1 MHYVWVSRYEDAAAQ
16 PPSELKEWS
25 EQLYISP
32 FLAELLWKR
41 GSRSLEDMS
50 FFLNPSLKHLAPLDK
65 WPGLMKSA
73 EIIARAVLDG
83 KKIAVWGDYDVDG
96 ITATALVT
104 DYMRGH
110 GVAVRPHIPSR
121 MGEGYGLNVPDL
133 EMLAAEGVE
142 LILTVDCGICD
153 HAEIEAA
160 RALGI
165 TVIVS
170 DHHLPAESLPE
181 AHAVCAPTIGDCPCP
196 HLAGVGVA
204 FMLMAGVGGILEEN
218 GYKRVDI
225 RKMLDLVALG
235 TLADVSNLS
244 GQNRI
249 LVKNGLLAL
258 AEAWRPGLAAL
269 KSVCNYTPTASLG
282 ASQVVFTLCPRIN
295 AAGRLG
301 QSDVALR
308 LLLTED
314 REEAFNLA
322 SRLDAMNTRR
332 RGEEESIQLEARE
345 QAQAQ
350 AAQGRMGLA
359 LYQPHWH
366 MGVIGIVASRIVE
379 EFNRPAIIL
388 CRHGEKIKGSGRSV
402 EGFDLHSALAECSEH
417 FITFGGHKMAAGL
430 SMKLEELAAFHERF
444 DAIAREALGKKPQ
457 SAKIR
462 TDGELSISRTVEP
475 TLLRELDMLQPF
487 GMGNAE
493 PVFISPPLR
502 IRDVKVRP
510 GLSILD
516 VTDEDTGITLKA
528 KIWRPKE
535 DLSHNIKGRRIC
547 LAYSPRLD
555 RYNGVSSVELRV
567 RDWQLVD

>member
-1 MHYVWVSRYEDAAAQ
+1 MHYVWVSRYDDASA
-16 PPSELKEWS
+16 PPHDLNDWS
-25 EQLYISP
+25 ERLYISP

-41 GSRSLEDMS
+41 GAHSLEEMS
-50 FFLNPSLKHLAPLDK
+50 LFLNPGLKNLAPLDE
-65 WPGLMKSA
+65 WPGLEKGA
-73 EIIARAVLDG
+73 QIIAQAVLDG

-104 DYMRGH
+104 DYLRRH
-110 GVAVRPHIPSR
+110 GVTVRPHIPSR

-142 LILTVDCGICD
+142 LVLTVDCGICD
-153 HAEIEAA
+153 HAEVEAA
-160 RALGI
+160 RAMGI
-165 TVIVS
+165 SVIVS

-181 AHAVCAPTIGDCPCP
+181 ASAVCAPTIADCPCP

-204 FMLMAGVGGILEEN
+204 FMLMAGVGAILADHGFE
-218 GYKRVDI
+218 RVDI

-258 AEAWRPGLAAL
+258 AEAHRPGLAAL
-269 KSVCNYTPTASLG
+269 KSVCNYTPTANLG

-308 LLLTED
+308 LMLTED
-314 REEAFNLA
+314 REEAFQLA
-322 SRLDAMNTRR
+322 AKLDAMNTQRR
-332 RGEEESIQLEARE
+332 SEEESIQREARD
-345 QAQAQ
+345 QAKAQ
-350 AAQGRMGLA
+350 AAEGRMGLV
-359 LYQPHWH
+359 LYQPGWH

-388 CRHGEKIKGSGRSV
+388 CDHGEKIKGSGRSV
-402 EGFDLHSALAECSEH
+402 EGFDLHSALSECSDL
-417 FITFGGHKMAAGL
+417 FVTFGGHKMAAGL
-430 SMKLEELAAFHERF
+430 SIMPENLKAFHNRF
-444 DAIAREALGKKPQ
+444 DAIARESLGKKPQ
-457 SAKIR
+457 SIKIK
-462 TDGELSISRTVEP
+462 TDGELPISRTVEP

-487 GMGNAE
+487 GLGNAE
-493 PVFISPPLR
+493 PVFVSPPLR
-502 IRDVKVRP
+502 IRDVKIRT
-510 GLSILD
+510 GLAILD
-516 VTDEDTGITLKA
+516 VTDEDTGVTLKA

-535 DLSHNIKGRRIC
+535 EISHSCKGRRIC

-555 RYNGVSSVELRV
+555 RYNGVTSVELRV

>member
-1 MHYVWVSRYEDAAAQ
+1 MHYIWVSRYEDNTP
-16 PPSELKEWS
+16 PPSELQEWS
-25 EQLYISP
+25 ERLYISP
-32 FLAELLWKR
+32 FLAELLWKH
-41 GSRSLEDMS
+41 GSKSLDDMNL
-50 FFLNPSLKHLAPLDK
+50 FLNPGLKNLAGLEE

-73 EIIARAVLDG
+73 EIFAKAVLEG

-104 DYMRGH
+104 DYMRLH
-110 GVAVRPHIPSR
+110 GVTVRPHIPSR

-153 HAEIEAA
+153 HNEIEAA
-160 RALGI
+160 RAMGI

-170 DHHLPAESLPE
+170 DHHLPAESLPG
-181 AHAVCAPTIGDCPCP
+181 ADAVCAPTIGECPCP

-204 FMLMAGVGGILEEN
+204 FMLMAGVGSILAEN
-218 GYKRVDI
+218 GYERVDI

-235 TLADVSNLS
+235 TLADVSNLA

-258 AEAWRPGLAAL
+258 AEAKRPGLAAL

-301 QSDVALR
+301 LSDVALS
-308 LLLTED
+308 LMLTED
-314 REEAFNLA
+314 REEAYRLA
-322 SRLDAMNTRR
+322 SELDSMNTRR
-332 RGEEESIQLEARE
+332 RGEEESIQREARE
-345 QAQAQ
+345 QAAKQAKE
-350 AAQGRMGLA
+350 GRMGLV

-379 EFNRPAIIL
+379 EYNRPAIIM
-388 CRHGEKIKGSGRSV
+388 CNHGEKIKGSGRSV
-402 EGFDLHSALAECSEH
+402 EGFDLHGALSECSSL
-417 FITFGGHKMAAGL
+417 FLTFGGHKMAAGL
-430 SMKLEELAAFHERF
+430 SLAPENLQAFRDRF
-444 DAIAREALGKKPQ
+444 DAVARENLGKKPQ
-457 SAKIR
+457 MAKIR

-487 GMGNAE
+487 GLGNAE
-493 PVFISPPLR
+493 PVFTSPPLR
-502 IRDVKVRP
+502 IRDIKIRT
-510 GLSILD
+510 GLAILD
-516 VTDEDTGITLKA
+516 VTDEDSGITLKA

-535 DLSHNIKGRRIC
+535 DFPPGTKGRRIC

-555 RYNGVSSVELRV
+555 RYNGVTSVELRV

>member
-1 MHYVWVSRYEDAAAQ
+1 MHYVWVSRYEDNSA
-16 PPSELKEWS
+16 PPPVLREWG

-41 GSRSLEDMS
+41 GARSLEDMS
-50 FFLNPSLKHLAPLDK
+50 LFLNPGLKNLAALDQ
-65 WPGLMKSA
+65 WPGLMQGA
-73 EIIARAVLDG
+73 ELIARAVLEG

-104 DYMRGH
+104 DYLRRH
-110 GVAVRPHIPSR
+110 GVEVRPHIPSR
-121 MGEGYGLNVPDL
+121 MGEGYGLNLPDL

-142 LILTVDCGICD
+142 LVLTVDCGICD
-153 HAEIEAA
+153 HAEVEAA

-165 TVIVS
+165 TMIVS

-181 AHAVCAPTIGDCPCP
+181 ADAVCAPTIADCPCP

-204 FMLMAGVGGILEEN
+204 FMLMGGVGSILAEH
-218 GYKRVDI
+218 GYARVDL
-225 RKMLDLVALG
+225 RQMLDLVALG
-235 TLADVSNLS
+235 TLADVSNLA

-258 AEAWRPGLAAL
+258 AEARRPGLAAL

-314 REEAFNLA
+314 REEAYRLA
-322 SRLDAMNTRR
+322 ADLDAMNTRR
-332 RGEEESIQLEARE
+332 RGEEESIQREARE
-345 QAQAQ
+345 QAAAQ
-350 AAQGRMGLA
+350 AAAGRMGLV

-388 CRHGEKIKGSGRSV
+388 CNHGEKIKGSGRSV
-402 EGFDLHSALAECSEH
+402 EGFDLHAALSECADH
-417 FITFGGHKMAAGL
+417 FLTFGGHKMAAGL
-430 SMKLEELAAFHERF
+430 SIMPEELQPFHDRF
-444 DAIAREALGKKPQ
+444 DAIARKSLGQTPR
-457 SAKIR
+457 SIRIR

-487 GMGNAE
+487 GLGNAE
-493 PVFISPPLR
+493 PVFVSPPLR
-502 IRDVKVRP
+502 IRDLKIRQ

-516 VTDEDTGITLKA
+516 VTDEESGITLKA

-535 DLSHNIKGRRIC
+535 DLPYSCKGRRIC

-555 RYNGVSSVELRV
+555 RYNGVTSVELRV